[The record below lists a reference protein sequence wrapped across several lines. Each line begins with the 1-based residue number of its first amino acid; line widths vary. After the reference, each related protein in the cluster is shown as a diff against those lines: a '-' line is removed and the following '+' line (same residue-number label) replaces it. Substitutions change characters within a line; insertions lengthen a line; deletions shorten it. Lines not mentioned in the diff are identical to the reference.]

1 MAGTTLGTAY
11 VQIVPSAKGIKGS
24 ITSAL
29 GGEAQSAG
37 TAIGGRLGAFAK
49 KAIAAVGI
57 GTAVVKGVKASM
69 AEGAKLQQSYLG
81 GVDTLYGKAAESVRG
96 FARDAAKYGI
106 SMNDYSEQAVSFG
119 AALKKAYGRDAV
131 KAAKAADVAIKD
143 MADNQA
149 KMGTDIGSIQMAYQ
163 GFAKQ
168 NYTML
173 DNLKLGYGGT
183 KSEMQRLLSDA
194 EKLTGVHYDID
205 NLGDVY
211 SAIHAIQQDL
221 GLTGTAA
228 KEASTTFSGSFQAM
242 KASVANLLGSIAI
255 GQNVKP
261 AMKQFVTSFST
272 FFFGNV
278 IPMIGTILKSLP
290 GAISTFISTGI
301 PILLQNIV
309 KLVGNL
315 ANSLKTAADGITGG
329 KVKAWITTT
338 VPKVLSAAKTLIAR
352 FAKGL
357 ISKLPTIISAIAR
370 IGAAIVK
377 GLGSALW
384 GKVKQAANG
393 IKERFMAPIKSM
405 KDKVKGILDKIKNF
419 FPVDLGKILNFSLPR
434 ISVSGGKAPW
444 GIGGKGTKPSFSVSW
459 ASHALGG
466 IFKKRTFLSSGNVIH
481 EFGEAGRE
489 AIVPLDPFWKK
500 MDEIAKNTQGNTV
513 NIYINGADKDPKT
526 IAQEVKRV
534 LVRETNNRRLAWQ

>member
-1 MAGTTLGTAY
+1 M
-11 VQIVPSAKGIKGS
+11 
-24 ITSAL
+24 
-29 GGEAQSAG
+29 
-37 TAIGGRLGAFAK
+37 
-49 KAIAAVGI
+49 
-57 GTAVVKGVKASM
+57 
-69 AEGAKLQQSYLG
+69 
-81 GVDTLYGKAAESVRG
+81 
-96 FARDAAKYGI
+96 
-106 SMNDYSEQAVSFG
+106 
-119 AALKKAYGRDAV
+119 
-131 KAAKAADVAIKD
+131 
-143 MADNQA
+143 
-149 KMGTDIGSIQMAYQ
+149 
-163 GFAKQ
+163 
-168 NYTML
+168 
-173 DNLKLGYGGT
+173 GYGGT

-315 ANSLKTAADGITGG
+315 ANSLKSAADGITGG

-357 ISKLPTIISAIAR
+357 ISKLPTIISSVAR

-419 FPVDLGKILNFSLPR
+419 FPISLGKILHFSLPK

-444 GIGGKGTKPSFSVSW
+444 GIGGKGTRPSFSVSW

-466 IFKKRTFLSSGNVIH
+466 IFKKRALLGSGNTIH
-481 EFGEAGRE
+481 EFGEAGAE

>member
-1 MAGTTLGTAY
+1 
-11 VQIVPSAKGIKGS
+11 
-24 ITSAL
+24 
-29 GGEAQSAG
+29 
-37 TAIGGRLGAFAK
+37 
-49 KAIAAVGI
+49 
-57 GTAVVKGVKASM
+57 
-69 AEGAKLQQSYLG
+69 
-81 GVDTLYGKAAESVRG
+81 
-96 FARDAAKYGI
+96 
-106 SMNDYSEQAVSFG
+106 
-119 AALKKAYGRDAV
+119 
-131 KAAKAADVAIKD
+131 
-143 MADNQA
+143 
-149 KMGTDIGSIQMAYQ
+149 
-163 GFAKQ
+163 
-168 NYTML
+168 
-173 DNLKLGYGGT
+173 
-183 KSEMQRLLSDA
+183 MQRLLSDA

-338 VPKVLSAAKTLIAR
+338 IPKVLAAAKTLIAR
-352 FAKGL
+352 FATGL

-393 IKERFMAPIKSM
+393 IKDRFMAPIKSM

-419 FPVDLGKILNFSLPR
+419 FPVDLGHILNFSLPR

-466 IFKKRTFLSSGNVIH
+466 IFNKRTFLSSGNVIH